1 MISSIKLTNFKAFRD
16 TTVPLSP
23 LTLLSGLNGSGK
35 STLLQALGLI
45 RQSSDAG
52 FLAQDDLLLNG
63 DLVELGTGA
72 DVLNYDF
79 EIPFISIGISVQP
92 AMGNGSLVWRAPI
105 DTNSDVLKCD
115 VSPGRGG
122 RPSSHGDM
130 QIFNLLDFGFQ
141 FLRADRIT
149 PSVTFPKSHHAVRK
163 WQSLGPRGEYTAHY
177 LLEFGSDKIPNSN
190 LTHPTEAEAQ
200 SLLTQVNAWLQ
211 EFSPGVRVDAHP
223 VPMTDFV
230 RLAFSYRGHGA
241 SYGAPLRPTNVGFGL
256 THALPVVTACLGAA
270 VGSLIVI
277 ENPEAQLHPRGQFA
291 IGRLLAKTAAGG
303 VQVIVESHS
312 DHVLN
317 GIRLAVKEG
326 ALDPTHAQFHFFHR
340 EPGEQSQFV
349 SPKVTKEGR
358 LTHWPPGF
366 FDQWEKS
373 LDELLG

>member
-1 MISSIKLTNFKAFRD
+1 MINSIHLKNFKSFRD
-16 TTVPLSP
+16 TTVPLSQ

-35 STLLQALGLI
+35 SSLLQALGLI

-52 FLAQDDLLLNG
+52 FLAQDELLLNG

-72 DVLNYDF
+72 DVLNHDF
-79 EIPFISIGISVQP
+79 ESPFISIGISLE
-92 AMGNGSLVWRAPI
+92 ATLGNGDLVWRAPI
-105 DTNSDVLKCD
+105 DTNADVLKCD
-115 VSPGRGG
+115 ASPGGVD
-122 RPSSHGDM
+122 RPTNFGEM

-163 WQSLGPRGEYTAHY
+163 WKFLGPRGEFTAHF
-177 LLEFGSDKIPNSN
+177 LLEFGSERIANLR
-190 LTHPTEAEAQ
+190 LTHPSEPEAQ
-200 SLLTQVNAWLQ
+200 SLLAQVNAWLQ
-211 EFSPGVRVDAHP
+211 EFSPGVRVEAHS

-230 RLAFSYRGHGA
+230 RLAFAYRGKGA

-256 THALPVVTACLGAA
+256 THALPVVTACLGADP
-270 VGSLIVI
+270 GSLIVI
-277 ENPEAQLHPRGQFA
+277 ENPEAQLHPKGQVA
-291 IGRLLAKTAAGG
+291 IGRLLAMTAAGG

-317 GIRLAVKEG
+317 GIRLAVKQS

-340 EPGEQSQFV
+340 EPGDQSRFE

-358 LTHWPPGF
+358 LTHWPSGF

-373 LDELLG
+373 LDQLLE